1 MSFAEQKDARD
12 LDLGHK
18 HVAALRALV
27 LNPAYM
33 PMDGMCLD
41 ELRMMSL
48 IRVAPNGYTLTASGQ
63 EQLRTELN
71 AADEREQ
78 RWQAGLCTHAAE

>member
-1 MSFAEQKDARD
+1 MSFVGQKAVSDV
-12 LDLGHK
+12 DLGHK
-18 HVAALRALV
+18 HVSALRGLV
-27 LNPAYM
+27 LNPSYM

-63 EQLRTELN
+63 EQLQAELS
-71 AADEREQ
+71 AAEEREQ
-78 RWQAGLCTHAAE
+78 RWQAGSCAHAVD